1 MLVGVED
8 PREKLLLKLG
18 DSISQRFDR
27 NQRGRVVELQR
38 GMESKKKAPLFSF
51 CEMSEREWQN

>member
-18 DSISQRFDR
+18 GLISQRFEWKSKEER
-27 NQRGRVVELQR
+27 VGVTKGERGARRELLR
-38 GMESKKKAPLFSF
+38 SVF
-51 CEMSEREWQN
+51 EMNLSE